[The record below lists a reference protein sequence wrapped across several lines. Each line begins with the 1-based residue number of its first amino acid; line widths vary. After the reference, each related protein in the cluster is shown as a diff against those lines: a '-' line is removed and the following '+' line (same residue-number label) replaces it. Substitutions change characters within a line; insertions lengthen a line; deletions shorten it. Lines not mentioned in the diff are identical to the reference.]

1 MGQRRPSQIPDTVP
15 LDDLHRRGRDARDR
29 PPAAAVARPAG
40 QHRHPARIRARLRRR
55 VDSPEEASRSRPPV
69 PHALGP
75 VRPDCGSRVLSGTD
89 GDPPAGHVASV
100 DRVAADWIH
109 HLLWIQPQAQP
120 PAARAAGR
128 GWVTSTGHG
137 WHERPTAALDRSAAA
152 APVENTPKGARSA
165 PGKRIIIPE
174 MTSNGVPVPPNRAE
188 AARDVAKAL
197 TSASHV
203 VLTTHVNADGDGVGS
218 EIGLWHL
225 LRARGVSVTIAN
237 PTEIP
242 ERFHFLIPDGA
253 DASDHAVHEIE
264 RADIV
269 ASLDIGDLSR
279 LGNLAAVINKRQ
291 PPLVC
296 IDHHV
301 GPVKLPS
308 GPCLIAPEATA
319 TAELI
324 FDLASVAGWPLT
336 PEVAQALYVGLLTDT
351 GGFRFS
357 NTTARALRV
366 AAALLEKGVD
376 PESIYASVYAS
387 APEGRVRLLAEVLQ
401 TLVVEPDVG
410 LAWVS
415 VPADALRRHEVTAD
429 DLDGIV
435 EFPRSIA
442 GVDVA
447 ALANQFGG
455 GGHHRAAGAS
465 LPGTMAEVEEK
476 VLRAARVFLA
486 NGRSA

>member
-1 MGQRRPSQIPDTVP
+1 MVSVRN
-15 LDDLHRRGRDARDR
+15 DA
-29 PPAAAVARPAG
+29 
-40 QHRHPARIRARLRRR
+40 
-55 VDSPEEASRSRPPV
+55 
-69 PHALGP
+69 
-75 VRPDCGSRVLSGTD
+75 
-89 GDPPAGHVASV
+89 
-100 DRVAADWIH
+100 
-109 HLLWIQPQAQP
+109 
-120 PAARAAGR
+120 
-128 GWVTSTGHG
+128 
-137 WHERPTAALDRSAAA
+137 
-152 APVENTPKGARSA
+152 
-165 PGKRIIIPE
+165 IIFPIMNP
-174 MTSNGVPVPPNRAE
+174 NGVPVPPERAK
-188 AARDVAKAL
+188 AARDVAAAL
-197 TSASHV
+197 TSARHV

-225 LRARGVSVTIAN
+225 LRAKGVAVTIAN
-237 PTEIP
+237 PTGIP
-242 ERFHFLIPDGA
+242 NRFNFLVPEGA
-253 DASDHAVHEIE
+253 DQSRDAVHQIE
-264 RADIV
+264 RADVV
-269 ASLDIGDLSR
+269 ASLDIGDISR

-291 PPLVC
+291 PLFVC

-319 TAELI
+319 TAELV
-324 FDLASVAGWPLT
+324 FDLSTVEGWPLT
-336 PEVAQALYVGLLTDT
+336 PESAQALYVGLLTDT

-366 AAALLEKGVD
+366 AAVLLEKGVD

-415 VPADALRRHEVTAD
+415 VPPDALRRHEVTAD

-442 GVDVA
+442 GVRMALLFRHIGNGRIKVSFRSMGEVDVA
-447 ALANQFGG
+447 ALAHQFGG

-465 LPGTMAEVEEK
+465 LAGSMAEVEEQ
-476 VLRAARVFLA
+476 VLKAARHFLG
-486 NGRSA
+486 NGQST

>member
-1 MGQRRPSQIPDTVP
+1 
-15 LDDLHRRGRDARDR
+15 
-29 PPAAAVARPAG
+29 
-40 QHRHPARIRARLRRR
+40 
-55 VDSPEEASRSRPPV
+55 
-69 PHALGP
+69 
-75 VRPDCGSRVLSGTD
+75 
-89 GDPPAGHVASV
+89 
-100 DRVAADWIH
+100 
-109 HLLWIQPQAQP
+109 
-120 PAARAAGR
+120 
-128 GWVTSTGHG
+128 
-137 WHERPTAALDRSAAA
+137 
-152 APVENTPKGARSA
+152 
-165 PGKRIIIPE
+165 
-174 MTSNGVPVPPNRAE
+174 MTSNGVPVPPDRAE
-188 AARDVAKAL
+188 AARHVAAAL
-197 TSASHV
+197 TEARHV

-237 PTEIP
+237 PTGIP
-242 ERFHFLIPDGA
+242 ERFNFMIPEGA
-253 DASDHAVHEIE
+253 DASDRAVREIE

-269 ASLDIGDLSR
+269 ASLDIGDISR
-279 LGNLAAVINKRQ
+279 LGSLATVIRERH
-291 PPLVC
+291 PPFVC

-301 GPVKLPS
+301 GPVKLPD

-319 TAELI
+319 TAELV
-324 FDLASVAGWPLT
+324 FDLASVAGWPVT
-336 PEVAQALYVGLLTDT
+336 PEVAQALYVGILTDT

-376 PESIYASVYAS
+376 PESIYAAVYAS

-401 TLVVEPDVG
+401 TLVVEQDVG

-442 GVDVA
+442 GVRMALLFRYIGNGRVKISFRSMGEVDVA
-447 ALANQFGG
+447 ALATEFGG

-465 LPGTMAEVEEK
+465 LAGTMADVEER
-476 VLRAARVFLA
+476 VLTAARRFLG
-486 NGRSA
+486 NGQST

>member
-1 MGQRRPSQIPDTVP
+1 MNP
-15 LDDLHRRGRDARDR
+15 
-29 PPAAAVARPAG
+29 
-40 QHRHPARIRARLRRR
+40 
-55 VDSPEEASRSRPPV
+55 
-69 PHALGP
+69 
-75 VRPDCGSRVLSGTD
+75 
-89 GDPPAGHVASV
+89 
-100 DRVAADWIH
+100 
-109 HLLWIQPQAQP
+109 
-120 PAARAAGR
+120 
-128 GWVTSTGHG
+128 
-137 WHERPTAALDRSAAA
+137 
-152 APVENTPKGARSA
+152 
-165 PGKRIIIPE
+165 
-174 MTSNGVPVPPNRAE
+174 NGVPVPPERAK
-188 AARDVAKAL
+188 AARDVAAAL
-197 TSASHV
+197 TSARHV

-218 EIGLWHL
+218 EIGLWHM
-225 LRARGVSVTIAN
+225 LRARGVSVRIVN
-237 PTEIP
+237 PTGIP
-242 ERFHFLIPDGA
+242 DRFNFLIPDGA
-253 DASDHAVHEIE
+253 DASRDAVREIE

-279 LGNLAAVINKRQ
+279 LDGLATIINKRQ
-291 PPLVC
+291 PPFVC

-319 TAELI
+319 TAELV
-324 FDLASVAGWPLT
+324 FDLATVAGWPLT
-336 PEVAQALYVGLLTDT
+336 AETAQALYVGLLTDT

-415 VPADALRRHEVTAD
+415 VPADALRRHEVTPD
-429 DLDGIV
+429 DLDGVV

-442 GVDVA
+442 GVRLALLFRHIGNGRIKISFRSMGEVDVA
-447 ALANQFGG
+447 ALAHQFGG

-465 LPGTMAEVEEK
+465 LPGSMADVEEK
-476 VLRAARVFLA
+476 VLT
-486 NGRSA
+486 